1 MQSPWGRA
9 LHLASPPEQMSKC
22 VSCASDTVIVENLLI
37 HVISRVRVIISMTG
51 LSIFS
56 QILRLCRQALEL
68 QATHVEYQ
76 TLRLSRCCL
85 RYTCVCAESDWM
97 MCNNYS
103 HAGVR
108 KLPDIHLAMPLL
120 RVLDLSENAFSFLP
134 LQIWELQTLE
144 VCETGVH
151 NIHTNTRACKPTYM
165 YVHT

>member
-1 MQSPWGRA
+1 VRLVHFLGGWLYLQSPWGRA

-103 HAGVR
+103 HAGV
-108 KLPDIHLAMPLL
+108 
-120 RVLDLSENAFSFLP
+120 SGNC
-134 LQIWELQTLE
+134 QTSTSQCHFC
-144 VCETGVH
+144 V
-151 NIHTNTRACKPTYM
+151 Y
-165 YVHT
+165 